1 MDLKKIV
8 EEVFVKEGIEFE
20 EVKKIY
26 KEKDVLNYFLF
37 GRNDPNK
44 GDEYIHIKYIENL
57 RRIELYISLEAGV
70 AMLPVCSFR
79 LEENF
84 NISVIFLL
92 GNIYSKKTFR
102 KEIIK
107 YLELVDTPD
116 ENKYDR
122 IKIFNVGN
130 DISLIKDDF
139 AEAIERCEKI
149 SRECIIKDSI
159 GFRKKEISKIIMAF
173 LDICEEYKNLKVAI
187 VENEGMYI

>member
-8 EEVFVKEGIEFE
+8 EEVFVKKGIEFE

-37 GRNDPNK
+37 GRNNPNK
-44 GDEYIHIKYIENL
+44 GDEYIHIKFNEDV
-57 RRIELYISLEAGV
+57 RRIELFISLETGV
-70 AMLPVCSFR
+70 AMLPICSFR

-84 NISVIFLL
+84 NMSFIFLL
-92 GNIYSKKTFR
+92 GNIYSKKTFK
-102 KEIIK
+102 KEIRE
-107 YLELVDTPD
+107 YLELIDTHD

-122 IKIFNVGN
+122 LKMFNIGN
-130 DISLIKDDF
+130 EISSIKDYF
-139 AEAIERCEKI
+139 TEAIERCEKI
-149 SRECIIKDSI
+149 SRECVIKDST

-173 LDICEEYKNLKVAI
+173 LDICEEYKNIKIAI